1 MSMMLLCYSMA
12 PPRISLLLHLTPLW
26 QLVLLL
32 LVKLQLSPDTQ
43 ISDTIHSHCSRYDY
57 LCWRGKMGVRVV
69 KNKNIKRKA
78 QMKDRLVLVLLLLVH
93 LSSSSSSWH
102 VEGREEE
109 ELG

>member
-12 PPRISLLLHLTPLW
+12 PPPISLLLHLTPLW

-69 KNKNIKRKA
+69 KNENIKRKA

-93 LSSSSSSWH
+93 LSLLSSWY
-102 VEGREEE
+102 VEGREEG